1 MQKISKYFG
10 KQEIANISMVF
21 SLKTNP
27 QHTDLHK
34 NIMYSHNFIKHRFH
48 GKNTNYNF
56 KRFKMNLKGL
66 KWVHGRFTTSKNTVI
81 LLS

>member
-66 KWVHGRFTTSKNTVI
+66 KLPFASIKCSVIDFRF
-81 LLS
+81 